1 MAVRRP
7 DPYETL
13 GVRPTAPDAE
23 VRAAYRRLVQLHH
36 PDHNAGSAASTQ
48 RFEEVQEAYAEV
60 QRRRRDGT
68 RETPRASA
76 SGTRAAPPRSGP
88 PRPAPPRPAP
98 PRAAPPRPP
107 GAAPPPPD
115 PRRADLEREVREAH
129 LARERA
135 RRSAREAV
143 AESAQRPSDEELGYV
158 TTDDSLSKILAD
170 ARAQASERF
179 AEVKEPVAKRVADL
193 LDDIAAKFG
202 GGQPPRE

>member
-7 DPYETL
+7 DPYATL

-36 PDHNAGSAASTQ
+36 PDHNAGSAASTK

-68 RETPRASA
+68 PETPRTSA
-76 SGTRAAPPRSGP
+76 SGTR
-88 PRPAPPRPAP
+88 PAPPRT
-98 PRAAPPRPP
+98 APPRPP
-107 GAAPPPPD
+107 PPRPASPRTAPPAPD
-115 PRRADLEREVREAH
+115 PHLADLERQVREAH

-135 RRSAREAV
+135 RRAAQEAAADSAR
-143 AESAQRPSDEELGYV
+143 RPSDAELGYV
-158 TTDDSLSKILAD
+158 TTDDSVSKILAD
-170 ARAQASERF
+170 ARAQASESF

-193 LDDIAAKFG
+193 LDDIAAKLG
-202 GGQPPRE
+202 GGQPPRD